1 MQMRPPVRRRC
12 PGLGWAQPTLP
23 FMNTYY
29 QKLYRMLQAGM
40 RGNDCDTV
48 ICYKHQAADELR
60 KAGYRVS
67 RDTSWVKL
75 SQALR
80 NFAPGCGAPDPRR
93 PQPVICKADS
103 RIIDCLSGQPKDTSM
118 AEMIHLHGLTF
129 RRLRDLGYREI
140 HARSTPQTLATTLR
154 SCLLGSVEGETNDD
168 RVLTFRSYI
177 LTTLAKDA
185 KGGRKAR
192 KETEPDPRADEHRKE
207 AKRMLA
213 RIGVTEVEKTTAR
226 RLRNLFYHHFPSHMW
241 SIDCP
246 PDMID
251 DDMIWPWTL
260 RKGKDSWKV

>member
-1 MQMRPPVRRRC
+1 
-12 PGLGWAQPTLP
+12 
-23 FMNTYY
+23 
-29 QKLYRMLQAGM
+29 MLQRGM
-40 RGNDCDTV
+40 RGNDSNTV
-48 ICYKHQAADELR
+48 LCYKDIVATELR
-60 KAGYRVS
+60 QAGYRVS

-80 NFAPGCGAPDPRR
+80 NFAPGCDGPDPRR
-93 PQPVICKADS
+93 PQPVICEAD
-103 RIIDCLSGQPKDTSM
+103 RYIIACMSGQAKDTSV
-118 AEMIHLHGLTF
+118 AGTIHLHAVTF
-129 RRLRDLGYREI
+129 RRLRDLGYREV

-154 SCLLGSVEGETNDD
+154 SCLLGSVEGETNDN
-168 RVLTFRSYI
+168 RVLEFRSHI

-192 KETEPDPRADEHRKE
+192 QETEPDPRADEHRKE

-213 RIGVTEVEKTTAR
+213 RIGVTEVETTTAR
-226 RLRNLFYHHFPSHMW
+226 RLRNLFYRHFPSYMW

-260 RKGKDSWKV
+260 RKVKDSWKV

>member
-1 MQMRPPVRRRC
+1 
-12 PGLGWAQPTLP
+12 
-23 FMNTYY
+23 MNPHY
-29 QKLYRMLQAGM
+29 QLLYRMLQRGM
-40 RGNDCDTV
+40 RGNDSDTV
-48 ICYKHQAADELR
+48 LAYKDVAADELR

-80 NFAPGCGAPDPRR
+80 NFAPGCDAPDPRR
-93 PQPVICKADS
+93 PQPVICAADR
-103 RIIDCLSGQPKDTSM
+103 RIIACMSGQAKDTCTK
-118 AEMIHLHGLTF
+118 EMIYLHGVTF

-140 HARSTPQTLATTLR
+140 HARSTPQTLASTLR
-154 SCLLGSVEGETNDD
+154 SCLLGSVAGETNDD
-168 RVLTFRSYI
+168 DVLGFRSHI

-192 KETEPDPRADEHRKE
+192 KETEPDLRADEHRKE

-213 RIGVTEVEKTTAR
+213 RIGVAEAETATAR
-226 RLRNLFYHHFPSHMW
+226 RLRNLFYHHFPSYMW

-260 RKGKDSWKV
+260 RMGKDSWKV

>member
-1 MQMRPPVRRRC
+1 
-12 PGLGWAQPTLP
+12 
-23 FMNTYY
+23 MNPHY

-80 NFAPGCGAPDPRR
+80 NFAPGCDAPDPRR
-93 PQPVICKADS
+93 PQPVICEADRRILECMYGKA
-103 RIIDCLSGQPKDTSM
+103 KDTSM
-118 AEMIHLHGLTF
+118 AEMIHLHGVTF

-140 HARSTPQTLATTLR
+140 HARSTPQTIASTLE
-154 SCLLGSVEGETNDD
+154 SYLLGSVEGETQSD

-185 KGGRKAR
+185 EAGRKAR
-192 KETEPDPRADEHRKE
+192 KEAEPDERAEGHRKE

-213 RIGVTEVEKTTAR
+213 RIGVTEAETAMPR
-226 RLRNLFYHHFPSHMW
+226 RLRNLFYHHFPSFMW
-241 SIDCP
+241 STDCP